1 MMKVV
6 FHSPAVIELSWEK
19 FVVGADVGGEVG
31 IDVIDGV
38 LLDSCDGTG
47 DGIAD
52 GASHSPNVSD
62 SILDL

>member
-19 FVVGADVGGEVG
+19 GVKVG
-31 IDVIDGV
+31 IDDIDGIADFDGE
-38 LLDSCDGTG
+38 LLGSCDGTG